1 MSIPNIEEMRA
12 LAQKRNEQDVIDYMD
27 QVRTAISNG
36 IQQDARNGHSRHMH
50 SWTNVNKL
58 NSTTRSSKNFREAI
72 MQLKKEFEE
81 AGYIVKVIM
90 DGFSETVAAVEII
103 W

>member
-1 MSIPNIEEMRA
+1 MSIPNIEEMRTRT
-12 LAQKRNEQDVIDYMD
+12 QQHNEQDVIDYMD

-36 IQQDARNGHSRHMH
+36 LQQDARNGHSRHVH
-50 SWTNVNKL
+50 SWTNINKL

-72 MQLKKEFEE
+72 MRLKKEFEE
-81 AGYIVKVIM
+81 AGYIFKVVM